1 MSILALNK
9 VNYSYTNGKK
19 ILNNISMEFEKGKF
33 YTILGVS
40 GSGKTTLLSLLAGL
54 DEPQSGKILYNNQD
68 IREKGYENHRKNNVS
83 LIFQNYNLI
92 DYMTPLE
99 NLEIVN
105 PKADKTILNELGL
118 KDDEIKRNVLK
129 LSGGQQQRVAIARTL
144 VANSPVILADEPT
157 GNLDSDTEEEIIEIL
172 KTSAHKH
179 GKCVI
184 VVTHSKDLASKSDVI
199 LELKD
204 KKLVL

>member
-9 VNYSYTNGKK
+9 VNHSYTNGKK

-99 NLEIVN
+99 NLKIVN

>member
-83 LIFQNYNLI
+83 LIIQNYKLI

-99 NLEIVN
+99 NLKIVN